1 MNVVWKIYKSRM
13 PSIVQSLVLIYARLI
28 HQHQKDIVQFLA
40 ENAVDNRICLKIVL
54 DKWLLQQPLFR
65 GFYTKN
71 VTFSALVKLFIQRDS
86 RIESLMV
93 IGYNPSHTNINSEV
107 NAPFK
112 ILSLLL
118 RYLEN
123 EISPKKGKRP
133 PQNYD
138 ENDEEEE
145 KQGITPGFKMRR
157 DLLGGDGERMDT
169 IEGDDEGEDYG
180 EETKGDTDKIEVN
193 LDDVEDDDD
202 NESLLGLSGKQGDR
216 GSLAAQPGLFTI

>member
-1 MNVVWKIYKSRM
+1 
-13 PSIVQSLVLIYARLI
+13 
-28 HQHQKDIVQFLA
+28 
-40 ENAVDNRICLKIVL
+40 
-54 DKWLLQQPLFR
+54 
-65 GFYTKN
+65 
-71 VTFSALVKLFIQRDS
+71 
-86 RIESLMV
+86 MV

-138 ENDEEEE
+138 DGDEEEE
-145 KQGITPGFKMRR
+145 KSGITPGYKLRR
-157 DLLGGDGERMDT
+157 DLLGEGDRMDT
-169 IEGDDEGEDYG
+169 IEGDEEGDYG
-180 EETKGDTDKIEVN
+180 EETKGDQDKIEVN

-216 GSLAAQPGLFTI
+216 GSLSGQPGLFTIKESTDRGLADMETGSEVYMSELLVSQYSYLTCLLLGWFRYG